1 MWKMQKKKIH
11 KKCIAGLF
19 IKVKSFRCCLV
30 KYHLGVDGSNIFGPV
45 STRSLSSVPVRSCSN
60 CLVCGGSIANDSDNV
75 MCIKNCG
82 YGTHLECV
90 KVLFDMQKINN
101 RSLESF
107 QCSDVIYHLKEDE
120 VKVGINGNRKDKDML
135 YKRVKT
141 RGRVGSSTY
150 LKKRKRWM
158 NDEIECEFCG
168 RWYSTEENN
177 HFEFYCAGMFGEG
190 LTDSNKFYPFSR
202 LKRFRH
208 LTRKV
213 P

>member
-1 MWKMQKKKIH
+1 MNRKKK
-11 KKCIAGLF
+11 
-19 IKVKSFRCCLV
+19 KS
-30 KYHLGVDGSNIFGPV
+30 DTI
-45 STRSLSSVPVRSCSN
+45 
-60 CLVCGGSIANDSDNV
+60 
-75 MCIKNCG
+75 
-82 YGTHLECV
+82 
-90 KVLFDMQKINN
+90 
-101 RSLESF
+101 SF
-107 QCSDVIYHLKEDE
+107 LIDE
-120 VKVGINGNRKDKDML
+120 EGNKQEKDLL

-150 LKKRKRWM
+150 SKKRKRWL

-168 RWYSTEENN
+168 RWYSTEESN
-177 HFEFYCAGMFGEG
+177 HLEIYCTGMFGES